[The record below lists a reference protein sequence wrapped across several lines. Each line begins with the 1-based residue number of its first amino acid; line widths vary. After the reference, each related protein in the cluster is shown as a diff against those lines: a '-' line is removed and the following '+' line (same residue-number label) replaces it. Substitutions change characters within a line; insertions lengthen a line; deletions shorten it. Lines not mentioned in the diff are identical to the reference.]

1 MLKRKLFGGKKKVAI
16 AVLSAVL
23 VVSLLLTAYQTISQT
38 YIDSMILTLNYEGAK
53 KGLNPDG
60 SRFEISEIESDEV
73 LKSAIN
79 IMGDTSLSVDDMR
92 DRVNIESKMPRSAIE
107 KTQAAIAS
115 GSDYSYNPSEFDVY
129 YSQENKFGKNNTVE
143 FLTALSRAYNEYFM
157 NKYSDKNNVLE
168 FDGEYHKGEYD
179 YYEIQEYLGDK
190 INSMISYLSA
200 RHSEN
205 PTFRSTQTG
214 YSFENI
220 INMLQN
226 LRDQDLHKLNSYIVQ
241 NQIANDKVSFV
252 NKQQYLAD
260 KQEEQYQVN
269 MQSSN
274 IAKNALLEYDPKITG
289 VAFIPSVDQYNEY
302 YMSRTKTGLD
312 NIVVR
317 SHNLGVTANEFK
329 KNADEHRYIV
339 GKFTEDIVAEG
350 SNGGADEMIEELCM
364 HLEKLSTIALKT
376 DNEYV
381 SQKTKNYITFNLPE
395 KNFSIPV
402 VAFVKNFLICLFVWY
417 AIFRTAKLLKK
428 RYDEKKE
435 TIKSKIKTVIEED

>member
-1 MLKRKLFGGKKKVAI
+1 
-16 AVLSAVL
+16 
-23 VVSLLLTAYQTISQT
+23 
-38 YIDSMILTLNYEGAK
+38 
-53 KGLNPDG
+53 
-60 SRFEISEIESDEV
+60 
-73 LKSAIN
+73 
-79 IMGDTSLSVDDMR
+79 
-92 DRVNIESKMPRSAIE
+92 
-107 KTQAAIAS
+107 
-115 GSDYSYNPSEFDVY
+115 
-129 YSQENKFGKNNTVE
+129 
-143 FLTALSRAYNEYFM
+143 
-157 NKYSDKNNVLE
+157 
-168 FDGEYHKGEYD
+168 
-179 YYEIQEYLGDK
+179 
-190 INSMISYLSA
+190 
-200 RHSEN
+200 
-205 PTFRSTQTG
+205 
-214 YSFENI
+214 
-220 INMLQN
+220 MLQN

-364 HLEKLSTIALKT
+364 HLEKLSTVALKT

-428 RYDEKKE
+428 RYDEKKV